1 MTIARPA
8 GGRGRADG
16 RQSGRSPTLQNPRD
30 AEGAFQTERRPRGRR
45 LVPVPLLALAA
56 MLALASRSAGS
67 TDEVAALPLLPNGG
81 FEVASPTNAAQP
93 AGWDRPDGLGVQW
106 TEAPADSPGSPGT
119 DGRGRAIRMNDSPGT
134 DSPGTDG
141 RGRAIRMNT
150 AISEKDM
157 VARWR
162 AQGLDQWDIPN
173 PSGGPVAATYGL
185 SFYSDPIPVRSN
197 QAYRITFDFRG
208 AGGGAKVWVR
218 AYGQYQGEKRRR
230 FETIVNPHGAAPG
243 AWKTFSQ
250 CFHPTRLRPEC
261 AEMRVM
267 LYAYWPP
274 GVFWFDNVRI
284 EPVTDDEYRRDMGM
298 PR

>member
-1 MTIARPA
+1 MRIAHPA
-8 GGRGRADG
+8 GRRGRTDG
-16 RQSGRSPTLQNPRD
+16 RRSGRSPTLQDPRS
-30 AEGAFQTERRPRGRR
+30 AAGVLLLEGRPPCRP
-45 LVPVPLLALAA
+45 LVLSQLLALTAT
-56 MLALASRSAGS
+56 LALASSSSGS
-67 TDEVAALPLLPNGG
+67 TDDVAALPLLPNGG

-106 TEAPADSPGSPGT
+106 AEAPADSPDT
-119 DGRGRAIRMNDSPGT
+119 DGRGRAIRMD
-134 DSPGTDG
+134 
-141 RGRAIRMNT
+141 T

-185 SFYSDPIPVRSN
+185 SFYSDRIPVRSN

-230 FETIVNPHGAAPG
+230 FETIVNPHGGTAAG
-243 AWKTFSQ
+243 WKTFSQ

-261 AEMRVM
+261 TEMRVM

-274 GVFWFDNVRI
+274 GIYWFDNLRI
-284 EPVTDDEYRRDMGM
+284 EPVSDEEYRRDMGL
-298 PR
+298 PAADRR